1 MDKRENVIIM
11 LNKLKTAKT
20 VRNLQEEFEEVYKDL
35 TTTREEI
42 GQAIDKRTE
51 EMQEEMANILAKAI
65 AYMANMQDE
74 EAFDY
79 LLDQYKIIKND
90 LSANYQGNRQI
101 TRKNII
107 NKHLTVLY

>member
-65 AYMANMQDE
+65 AYMANMQDK
-74 EAFDY
+74 EAFKY
-79 LLDQYKIIKND
+79 LVEQYEIIKND

-101 TRKNII
+101 KL
-107 NKHLTVLY
+107 KHLCKAL

>member
-35 TTTREEI
+35 KATREETEQAI
-42 GQAIDKRTE
+42 GQAVDKRTE

-65 AYMANMQDE
+65 TYMLNAQDK
-74 EAFDY
+74 EALKY
-79 LLDQYKIIKND
+79 LIDQYKIIIKD
-90 LSANYQGNRQI
+90 LSDNNHDDRQVTLKI
-101 TRKNII
+101 
-107 NKHLTVLY
+107 LM

>member
-1 MDKRENVIIM
+1 MSKRENVIIM

-35 TTTREEI
+35 KATREEI
-42 GQAIDKRTE
+42 EQAIGQAVDKRTE

-65 AYMANMQDE
+65 AYMANMQDK
-74 EAFDY
+74 EAFKY
-79 LLDQYKIIKND
+79 LIEQYEIIKND

-101 TRKNII
+101 NIKI
-107 NKHLTVLY
+107 F

>member
-35 TTTREEI
+35 KATREETEQAI
-42 GQAIDKRTE
+42 GQAVDKRTE

-65 AYMANMQDE
+65 AYMLNAQDK
-74 EAFDY
+74 EA
-79 LLDQYKIIKND
+79 LKHLIDQYKIIIKD
-90 LSANYQGNRQI
+90 LSNNNHEDRQA
-101 TRKNII
+101 II
-107 NKHLTVLY
+107 KILM